1 MAKKEQQTYE
11 SILHEIKRKL
21 FKPIYLL
28 VGDEPF
34 YIDRITEAI
43 LANALEEH
51 ERDFNEIVRYGADTD
66 VETIINDA
74 RFYPSFANYR
84 VVVIKEAQE
93 VKGLEQLQKYAANPL
108 NSTIL
113 VLNYKKEKIDRRLKF
128 VSEIEKNGL
137 IFESKKLY
145 DNQIPTWINGY
156 VASLGL
162 KIEPKA
168 CVMLS
173 EFIGADLN
181 RIVSEIDKLR
191 ITMPSGQGLITPEL
205 IERNIG
211 ISKEYN
217 NFEFLNAIVAKDI
230 LKANQIAKYF
240 EKNPKNNPLIVTIIA
255 LYNYFSTLMLCHYLP
270 QKDERGMMNGLK
282 MAPFQTKNYLL
293 GLRNYPAFKTMQ
305 IISMLRTYDA
315 KAKGIGSNNLSD
327 GELLRELLFKIL
339 HN

>member
-1 MAKKEQQTYE
+1 MAKKEQQSYD
-11 SILHEIKRKL
+11 SIIRDIEKKN
-21 FKPIYLL
+21 FVPVYLL

-43 LANALEEH
+43 LENALEEH
-51 ERDFNEIVRYGADTD
+51 ERDFNEIVRYGADTE

-74 RFYPSFANYR
+74 RFYPSFAKYR
-84 VVVIKEAQE
+84 VVIIKEAQE
-93 VKGLEQLQKYAANPL
+93 VKGLDQLQRYVSNPL

-113 VLNYKKEKIDRRLKF
+113 VLNYKKEKIDKRLKF
-128 VSEIEKNGL
+128 VSEIDKVGL

-156 VASLGL
+156 IASRGG

-168 CVMLS
+168 CIMLA
-173 EFIGADLN
+173 EFIGSDLN
-181 RIVSEIDKLR
+181 RIVSEIEKLT
-191 ITMPSGQGLITPEL
+191 ITMPAGQGIITPEL

-217 NFEFLNAIVAKDI
+217 NFEFINAIVIKDV
-230 LKANQIAKYF
+230 LKANRIAQYF
-240 EKNPKNNPLIVTIIA
+240 DKNPKNNPLIVTIIS
-255 LYNYFSTLMLCHYLP
+255 LYSYFSTLMLCHYLP
-270 QKDERGMMNGLK
+270 QKDERGMMQGLK

-293 GLRNYPAFKTMQ
+293 GIRNYNAMKTMQ
-305 IISMLRTYDA
+305 IISLLRIYDA